1 MTTSQT
7 MAERYRAAAQAGRVW
22 EAPQWTDCERA
33 GGGKT
38 FTRWRYRFPDGSVYV
53 ERVKKGVA

>member
-1 MTTSQT
+1 MTT
-7 MAERYRAAAQAGRVW
+7 MAERYRVAMQAGRTAD
-22 EAPQWTDCERA
+22 APQWDYCERA